1 LKRGNFGLDL
11 KIFSQRAPLRELKK
25 TINHQLI
32 QQRALLKSKVR
43 TSLPEASY
51 MLTAPDAITVNTKHP
66 DPYPY

>member
-1 LKRGNFGLDL
+1 LKKGNFGLDP
-11 KIFSQRAPLRELKK
+11 KIFSQRAPVRELRK

-32 QQRALLKSKVR
+32 QQRALLKCKVR

-51 MLTAPDAITVNTKHP
+51 MPTVPDAITVDTKHP